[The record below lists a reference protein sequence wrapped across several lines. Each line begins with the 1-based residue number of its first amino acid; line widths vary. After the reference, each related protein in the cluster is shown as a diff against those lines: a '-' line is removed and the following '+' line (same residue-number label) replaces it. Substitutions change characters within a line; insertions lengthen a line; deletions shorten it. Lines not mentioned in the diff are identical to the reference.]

1 MHGEIVIPI
10 YVEIKSA
17 GRAYRPPAE
26 PITAAAVTRVGG
38 MNGGGPGTG
47 VGQHSSAC
55 ERFFRAG
62 ERIMTTTEALAEL
75 VDELYAGRERID
87 RDEIYRRAV
96 AAELPSDDM
105 AVLDRLPEG
114 EYAEDELNE
123 AIAQIAKP
131 GASPLSVDEEPTD

>member
-1 MHGEIVIPI
+1 M
-10 YVEIKSA
+10 A
-17 GRAYRPPAE
+17 
-26 PITAAAVTRVGG
+26 
-38 MNGGGPGTG
+38 
-47 VGQHSSAC
+47 
-55 ERFFRAG
+55 
-62 ERIMTTTEALAEL
+62 TTEALPEL
-75 VDELYAGRERID
+75 VDKLYAAQERID

-96 AAELPSDDM
+96 AAELPPDDI

>member
-1 MHGEIVIPI
+1 M
-10 YVEIKSA
+10 A
-17 GRAYRPPAE
+17 
-26 PITAAAVTRVGG
+26 
-38 MNGGGPGTG
+38 
-47 VGQHSSAC
+47 
-55 ERFFRAG
+55 
-62 ERIMTTTEALAEL
+62 TTEALPGL
-75 VDELYAGRERID
+75 IDELYTAQERID

-96 AAELPSDDM
+96 VADLPSEDM

>member
-1 MHGEIVIPI
+1 M
-10 YVEIKSA
+10 A
-17 GRAYRPPAE
+17 
-26 PITAAAVTRVGG
+26 T
-38 MNGGGPGTG
+38 TG
-47 VGQHSSAC
+47 
-55 ERFFRAG
+55 
-62 ERIMTTTEALAEL
+62 ALPEL
-75 VDELYAGRERID
+75 IDELYAARERID

>member
-1 MHGEIVIPI
+1 M
-10 YVEIKSA
+10 
-17 GRAYRPPAE
+17 
-26 PITAAAVTRVGG
+26 GG
-38 MNGGGPGTG
+38 MNGGGPGTK
-47 VGQHSSAC
+47 VGQHGRVVRARLTSIS
-55 ERFFRAG
+55 FRL
-62 ERIMTTTEALAEL
+62 EKRIMATTEALPEL
-75 VDELYAGRERID
+75 VEELYVAQERID

>member
-1 MHGEIVIPI
+1 MSVSFKLE
-10 YVEIKSA
+10 EK
-17 GRAYRPPAE
+17 
-26 PITAAAVTRVGG
+26 
-38 MNGGGPGTG
+38 
-47 VGQHSSAC
+47 
-55 ERFFRAG
+55 
-62 ERIMTTTEALAEL
+62 IMATTEALPEL
-75 VDELYAGRERID
+75 IDELYAAQERID

-131 GASPLSVDEEPTD
+131 GASPLSVDEEPID

>member
-1 MHGEIVIPI
+1 M
-10 YVEIKSA
+10 SA
-17 GRAYRPPAE
+17 SLKLGD
-26 PITAAAVTRVGG
+26 
-38 MNGGGPGTG
+38 
-47 VGQHSSAC
+47 
-55 ERFFRAG
+55 
-62 ERIMTTTEALAEL
+62 RIMATTEALSEL
-75 VDELYAGRERID
+75 VDELYTAQERID

>member
-1 MHGEIVIPI
+1 M
-10 YVEIKSA
+10 A
-17 GRAYRPPAE
+17 
-26 PITAAAVTRVGG
+26 
-38 MNGGGPGTG
+38 
-47 VGQHSSAC
+47 
-55 ERFFRAG
+55 
-62 ERIMTTTEALAEL
+62 TTEALPEL
-75 VDELYAGRERID
+75 IDDLYVAQERID

-96 AAELPSDDM
+96 VAELPSDDL